1 MKNNLKFILP
11 VCVVLL
17 FMVLL
22 ALWFSSGNDRGSQT
36 GLGQKDQGGN
46 WVSAKQGD
54 KQSSEQARPT
64 LDPML
69 LTALAEMDPE
79 KRKELLE
86 QWAKSVGVDT
96 MADTLARM
104 ESIPDGKLKSE
115 ARAALLGSW
124 SDRDLGGEVKWFGD
138 RGGADGLHQQAR
150 DVLAQAMA
158 DRDPAAMLDW
168 MKKSMPESSRK
179 ELYIPICQQW
189 MSHDPSGTATLLR
202 RMIVSSTADAAN
214 PAWIDLAGQVAAQW
228 SNTDVNSAVSWSQ
241 SLPKGPARERALGLV
256 SGKWA
261 ETNPQGAA
269 AYAIQENDPQ
279 LVRNVAA
286 KWAESS
292 PQAAA
297 IWAKG
302 LPAGETGTAAILSI
316 VPMWTQK
323 DPAAAAAYAINL
335 PQEDV
340 KNQAV
345 IAVASA
351 WAYNN
356 PAQAKAWVS
365 QFPSGSLRE
374 QAMQQVKLIAGK

>member
-17 FMVLL
+17 FMILL
-22 ALWFSSGNDRGSQT
+22 ALWFSSGNDGGSQT
-36 GLGQKDQGGN
+36 GLGQKEQGGN
-46 WVSAKQGD
+46 PVSAKQGD

-79 KRKELLE
+79 KRKDLLE

-96 MADTLARM
+96 MTDTLARM

-115 ARAALLGSW
+115 ARAALLLSW
-124 SDRDLGGEVKWFGD
+124 SDRDLGGEVQWFGD

-168 MKKSMPESSRK
+168 MKKSMPESGRK
-179 ELYIPICQQW
+179 ELYIPLCQQW
-189 MSHDPSGTATLLR
+189 MSRDPSGTATLLR
-202 RMIVSSTADAAN
+202 QMLGSSAADAAN
-214 PAWIDLAGQVAAQW
+214 PAWVDLAGQVAAQW
-228 SNTDVNSAVSWSQ
+228 SNTNVNSAVSWSQ
-241 SLPKGPARERALGLV
+241 SLPKGAARDRALGLV
-256 SGKWA
+256 SGKWTESNPQAAAAYAVQENNPQLIRNVAGKWA
-261 ETNPQGAA
+261 ETNPQAA
-269 AYAIQENDPQ
+269 AT
-279 LVRNVAA
+279 
-286 KWAESS
+286 WAR
-292 PQAAA
+292 
-297 IWAKG
+297 G
-302 LPAGETGTAAILSI
+302 LPAGEAGTAAILSV

-323 DPAAAAAYAINL
+323 DPAAAAAYAVNL

-340 KNQAV
+340 RSQAV

-351 WAYNN
+351 WAYSN
-356 PAQAKAWVS
+356 PAQARAWVS
-365 QFPSGSLRE
+365 QFPNGPMRE
-374 QAMQQVKLIAGK
+374 QAMAQVKLIAGK